1 MANSK
6 DDIRL
11 RVGYDIDQSSLKQVS
26 KSLQNLQNIKPSSF
40 KGTKDQLDQVKETAK
55 KVEQALTSAFNVKL
69 NSVNISQFNQN
80 LETAR
85 LDINKIYTEFSK
97 AGTQGKVAFSQMA
110 SSVLNTNL
118 QLKQTHSL
126 INSMGET
133 MANTVKW
140 GIASS
145 VMNSFTSSVQQAF
158 QYVKSLDSALTD
170 IRIVTG
176 DSAEQMQ
183 NFAVQANQAAQ
194 ALGRSTMDYSKAAL
208 TFYQQGL
215 DEQAVQARTQ
225 ATLQAQ
231 NITGAGDEMAD
242 YLTAVWNGYKVANE
256 EAELYVDK
264 LAAVADSSAS
274 NMSQLAIAMSKVA
287 STANA
292 MGVDVDSLNAQI
304 ATIVATTRQ
313 APESVGNA
321 LKTIYARIN
330 DIATGADGAE
340 VSLGNYS
347 EKMAQVGFSVLD
359 ANGNLR
365 DTGDV
370 IDQIG
375 GKWQDLSREQQIYLA
390 RTMAGQ
396 RQYNNLIAL
405 FDNWSKYSDLVNV
418 SMQSQGSLVQK
429 NSIYM
434 ESLGAKMQQL
444 GAAGERVK
452 DALINEEDLKGIIE
466 LGTGLTNLLGN
477 FIESIGGGRNALL
490 TLGSTAVQVFSG
502 TIAKEISKITTNF
515 HNEQANKAAKQ
526 LQIGL
531 TKEFAQSQGYSE
543 KVIENLVNAKRAGQ
557 EYYDY
562 MNQAQISEYSQ
573 LVDTIAKRQQEVQ
586 ILKSRQEAA
595 QKMSSLYNDL
605 DSEGLNKISQ
615 NANGLREELESFHTL
630 NFESPKQALSEL
642 KRMAGQLANT
652 LGGQDQATQYLG
664 EDNIYAKAI
673 SQITDQTNPAITQVN
688 AVKNAL
694 LELTRQIQQTGA
706 DASGI
711 DNLNNQLKDAQK
723 NLDLAN
729 QSSKSFLQNI
739 KDFAF
744 IKTIAQG
751 VSGLGQF
758 AAGLNNIVNLT
769 KIWKNENLSLGQ
781 KLIQTFSNV
790 GMTFTLM
797 LNSISKIRE
806 GYIAIFTK
814 LGEQTYQET
823 KINLLK
829 DKQLITERLITAQK
843 EKQAFIDKY
852 GKEAIP
858 YLERYNSA
866 YQKII
871 GSIQADNVALAENTA
886 LIEANEGAVVS
897 YGQTTLSS
905 YLPMIGVAAG
915 VALAIYGIY
924 RAWTADAR
932 AAQKATETAQRA
944 KKSYD
949 QVKESADNL
958 KSSLTGYNEAVD
970 NLDKLTKGTQQWKEA
985 LIQVNDKVLELLDE
999 FPELAQYISTTSD
1012 GMLQISST
1020 GQDAIL
1026 SMQQQ
1031 RVQGASL
1038 SYINAE
1044 RASLQANNTSAITDF
1059 YRDNVMLTARSDAD
1073 IDITPK
1079 EFQRTIEAIQ
1089 TNGHYLLD
1097 NSEELSKVANITS
1110 NQAERIVNLKDQII
1124 PLISSLDANTSANNA
1139 LTDSIL
1145 NQIQVNQSYY
1155 TGSQGNQEEFKQ
1167 AVRQEIS
1174 KQSENFNGSEYWDG
1188 SSFDVQGL
1196 LDDYNEYTG
1205 KNVKQTLTGFK
1216 DGDVQVEW
1224 EDIIREVA
1232 TYKATTTENINKVSS
1247 EINEIFL
1254 QMETQFG
1261 ELSSIASKLKQD
1273 LDQQT
1278 MNLLSSQ
1285 DIDSLRTKIEDL
1297 DEQVVSNLFN
1307 KQKDVLLDQLNTYQK
1322 SLEQYPRQLAAQMPR
1337 IVAESFHQI
1346 DTSKMSKEAQ
1356 DIIAQYLKDGIVG
1369 AGKGGLRGTRDILQ
1383 DLDSEQVQV
1392 FDGLVQQLDFST
1404 LSVDQFKEKLN
1415 ESGIQ
1420 INATDA
1426 SLQKFIEAMKTIAQ
1440 TQINPEQTYKD
1451 VHDIV
1456 DDLKP
1461 GDIIDAESIEK
1472 LEKAGIETDKY
1483 FSLLADGTS
1492 KFTGD
1497 VDEFYKLA
1505 NEASLQGFK
1514 DQIDSLRQSYST
1526 LGYNENRKYSFDY
1539 LNSSN
1544 IDIKRN
1550 APVRID
1556 EEKARAQI
1564 DLLNISGFDPTQI
1577 AAWNAESEV
1586 TYKMAMQIN
1595 KAMKDLNLTEESY
1608 NVMLDQGVAKIQQ
1621 YGSQLANSA
1630 TSIQE
1635 LDQLYKQG
1643 YISISDYTEAYQ
1655 NLDQAMDLEGLDLE
1669 ELEEYSNYLQDISD
1683 EVEGLSDGLEENE
1696 EAAQIVA
1703 KSIMKMNDG
1712 IQTLAQNWEVWGDV
1726 LANSSDESEQFFDA
1740 IDGTREALSD
1750 LLDVSSDY
1758 VSNDFIK
1765 QHLEEITAAATGD
1778 ENAIQSLKNA
1788 LSQDIIA
1795 QIVVEN
1801 GLDENTQNALIQQV
1815 RMLQTEI
1822 PDIEVGAE
1830 INTDNLSGSEEQFI
1844 NACQKIVAEAG
1855 MTVDQA
1861 NAFFDSMGFEAKFKT
1876 VSQPVQK
1883 VGRAV
1888 VHATRPLGEQS
1899 IQTVTVGPG
1908 GSRITTV
1915 THVPSYEEY
1924 TYPGSQYKYTDYVD
1938 AFALSTDGSTP
1949 QIESLTRKAT
1959 PSYSNYSSSNKG
1971 GSKGKSS
1978 GGSKGK
1984 SGGSGSTKQPT
1995 QVKPVES
2002 SVKKS
2007 EVTPDFD
2014 PYEQVDKQYERQSDI
2029 VDDLQKKEKKL
2040 VNKDRLKNL
2049 QDQNKALEKQ
2059 ADIIQDKLDI
2069 SNNKAVKNTAAWFAD
2084 QIQTSFDNVKFDPDG
2099 QLSDRNALEQQAA
2112 DSYNARADAQVAAL
2126 KKAEDEYNSW
2136 LVNVYNKASA
2146 AQQENLK
2153 NEKERRQNSYKEIER
2168 QTKERLDTLK
2178 KEYDE
2183 RLKLLDSYDKEW
2195 QMQQKLKDQLEDIK
2209 DQMYEIRIAAS
2220 KIKVDLSIEA
2230 GEFERDWLDFEKKFI
2245 KKISGDDFLGSAKAS
2260 VKDLM
2265 SYFNTR
2271 QIQSV
2276 ADQIKTINNEIAI
2289 MSRGGTSSI
2298 YGTNMNQAKADLE
2311 EYMKQQMD
2319 DLQAIQDKV
2328 DEIRQNYL
2336 DALDDAKDKMDKQI
2350 DQYERVNDLINH
2362 NVRLT
2367 QLLYGDKAYDT
2378 MNKYYDLQKTNN
2390 EQELNSLRQQ
2400 QLYWQNL
2407 MKNEDV
2413 GSDSYKVMQ
2422 ENLDDVTDKLNS
2434 KLEEMIQ
2441 NLSDQW
2447 QNRVDGIIDKLNN
2460 AMTGGRGLDYLDE
2473 QWDYINN
2480 YDDQFLDPV
2489 ESRMGIQEVQSLY
2502 QQAID
2507 GLAGSPRQQQKINSL
2522 MEDQLKLLREKD
2534 HLTEYDIERAK
2545 ASLEVEKARLALEE
2559 ARDNKTKMRLRR
2571 DSQGNYTYQYVAD
2584 EEKLNDLQSA
2594 LADAQA
2600 NLYNTDKQ
2608 HYKQNLNNLY
2618 DAYKDYIKKMRQ
2630 LTAAYNATQDEE
2642 ERARIQARIDLLK
2655 DSTAKLMQGF
2665 TEDNQYLYTKYLT
2678 QSTLAGLGLD
2688 SSQFNADQM
2697 LEIVNQTVPQA
2708 SSNIQDLANTIVK
2721 EGGILPATKE
2731 MIDEIAN
2738 ATLQYDA
2745 DVKSILSDAGTSL
2758 NTVAEVVD
2766 AHGNALDK
2774 NIQDAQKV
2782 ITSNQELIQSCQAQV
2797 VAMQKMLSYVDQLM
2811 DKVLNVNQIIN
2822 NLRTAYNTDQ
2832 ALNGYSN
2839 ITADKIPVTD
2849 FITDTTTG
2857 TNYTGN
2863 PKTDMASIK
2872 QQINQLMAQYEKFL
2886 QDMTIATF
2894 DTGGSTGTWGDAEGR
2909 LAFLH
2914 QKELVL
2920 NETDTANI
2928 LKAVEAVR
2936 MITNALSNSAIEG
2949 LSSIIKDSLG
2959 LTNSLNTH
2967 DQLEQDVHIEANFPN
2982 VTQHTEIE
2990 QAFNNLV
2997 NMASMRASKY
3007 KD

>member
-1 MANSK
+1 MPAN
-6 DDIRL
+6 DRINL
-11 RVGYDIDQSSLKQVS
+11 QVGYTVDQQSLNKVKSSLQDLQKIKLADFSGTDKELKEIQKTAKQVE
-26 KSLQNLQNIKPSSF
+26 I
-40 KGTKDQLDQVKETAK
+40 
-55 KVEQALTSAFNVKL
+55 ALTNAFNVNL
-69 NSVNISQFNQN
+69 NSLNISKFNQS
-80 LETAR
+80 LKG
-85 LDINKIYTEFSK
+85 LSINDIYTQFSK
-97 AGTQGKVAFSQMA
+97 LGAQGEAAFSQVA
-110 SSVLNTNL
+110 RSVLTTNM
-118 QLKQTHSL
+118 QLKQAHSL
-126 INSMGET
+126 VSQMGET

-375 GKWQDLSREQQIYLA
+375 GKWQTLSREQQIYLA

-434 ESLGAKMQQL
+434 ESLSAKMEQL

-452 DALINEEDLKGIIE
+452 AALINEEDLKGIVE

-477 FIESIGGGRNALL
+477 FIESIGGGQGALL
-490 TLGSTAVQVFSG
+490 AFGSIATQVFSG
-502 TIAKEISKITTNF
+502 TIAKEINAAITNHQVYKENLNQIIEAEKKLAEEGDNYSQGISQEYVDDLKALQGVWKGLSDAEKQAQQNRANDMQSLRQQQHILQQNTNQAKEFYAAVTGRDIQTQSQDVIEIRLKKVKQSLSELQNAYEDVLDINIPQSSMEIINSEQIQKSKENLSSLALKVREIISITTNEDPDNNPLVKILDNIASKGTV
-515 HNEQANKAAKQ
+515 NEEVLDNLLGKVEQLMNKTSRGIINSENFSANLSEYQKLDQQFQKIQKDFENINKA
-526 LQIGL
+526 
-531 TKEFAQSQGYSE
+531 
-543 KVIENLVNAKRAGQ
+543 GQ
-557 EYYDY
+557 
-562 MNQAQISEYSQ
+562 
-573 LVDTIAKRQQEVQ
+573 
-586 ILKSRQEAA
+586 
-595 QKMSSLYNDL
+595 
-605 DSEGLNKISQ
+605 
-615 NANGLREELESFHTL
+615 
-630 NFESPKQALSEL
+630 QALNVE
-642 KRMAGQLANT
+642 
-652 LGGQDQATQYLG
+652 
-664 EDNIYAKAI
+664 
-673 SQITDQTNPAITQVN
+673 N
-688 AVKNAL
+688 AVKFV
-694 LELTRQIQQTGA
+694 GA
-706 DASGI
+706 IGQVASGI
-711 DNLNNQLKDAQK
+711 
-723 NLDLAN
+723 
-729 QSSKSFLQNI
+729 
-739 KDFAF
+739 
-744 IKTIAQG
+744 
-751 VSGLGQF
+751 
-758 AAGLNNIVNLT
+758 NNIVNLF
-769 KIWKNENLSLGQ
+769 KIWQNDSISAGEKIL
-781 KLIQTFSNV
+781 QTFSNLAFTV
-790 GMTFTLM
+790 PMLVNAFKSINTFIIGENILSQKSLLLQM
-797 LNSISKIRE
+797 LKTKQKERQLALQEAMNGNKAAEIALDYIDEDIEKIKSGLSDLPGFFESLQAKAAEVFPKIASFISANA
-806 GYIAIFTK
+806 IAI
-814 LGEQTYQET
+814 G
-823 KINLLK
+823 
-829 DKQLITERLITAQK
+829 
-843 EKQAFIDKY
+843 
-852 GKEAIP
+852 
-858 YLERYNSA
+858 
-866 YQKII
+866 
-871 GSIQADNVALAENTA
+871 
-886 LIEANEGAVVS
+886 
-897 YGQTTLSS
+897 
-905 YLPMIGVAAG
+905 GVAA
-915 VALAIYGIY
+915 ALATIYIAY
-924 RAWTADAR
+924 KVWNADADAAKKAAE
-932 AAQKATETAQRA
+932 AAQEA

-949 QVKESADNL
+949 SVKESVNEL
-958 KSSLTGYNEAVD
+958 KTSLNGYNDAVD
-970 NLDKLTKGTQQWKEA
+970 NLNELTKGTQQWKNA
-985 LIQVNDKVLELLDE
+985 LTQVNNQVLDLLDK
-999 FPELAQYISTTSD
+999 FPELAQYISTTED
-1012 GMLQISST
+1012 GILQISKQ
-1020 GQDAIL
+1020 GQE
-1026 SMQQQ
+1026 
-1031 RVQGASL
+1031 
-1038 SYINAE
+1038 YIQEQYTNRANVSGLAYVNA
-1044 RASLQANNTSAITDF
+1044 RRTSDQANN
-1059 YRDNVMLTARSDAD
+1059 RSD
-1073 IDITPK
+1073 ITNLH
-1079 EFQRTIEAIQ
+1079 RNIESNLPSELVTVSRGQVEAVINAVQ
-1089 TNGHYLLD
+1089 VNGTSILE
-1097 NSEELSKVANITS
+1097 NSKQLANVANISEAAAQTIIS
-1110 NQAERIVNLKDQII
+1110 ERDQII
-1124 PLISSLDANTSANNA
+1124 KLSNEINANTQATNALSDAYHQDVIDTTHYKGNYGNEQEFGKLVQQALEKNEATLDQKYMNNGLPNVKAIVDRYNEIMGTNAKVGFNNKITDGENTLDFNAVKNAVMVQDALDNLGKTEEEVNQKIKKIETSFQNLSGAALQLSLDIDQTSTDA
-1139 LTDSIL
+1139 LSAFDIQQLKTRINDESEFTD
-1145 NQIQVNQSYY
+1145 
-1155 TGSQGNQEEFKQ
+1155 EE
-1167 AVRQEIS
+1167 I
-1174 KQSENFNGSEYWDG
+1174 ENLF
-1188 SSFDVQGL
+1188 
-1196 LDDYNEYTG
+1196 G
-1205 KNVKQTLTGFK
+1205 KS
-1216 DGDVQVEW
+1216 
-1224 EDIIREVA
+1224 R
-1232 TYKATTTENINKVSS
+1232 KA
-1247 EINEIFL
+1247 
-1254 QMETQFG
+1254 
-1261 ELSSIASKLKQD
+1261 
-1273 LDQQT
+1273 LDQQ
-1278 MNLLSSQ
+1278 
-1285 DIDSLRTKIEDL
+1285 
-1297 DEQVVSNLFN
+1297 
-1307 KQKDVLLDQLNTYQK
+1307 LNGFAS
-1322 SLEQYPRQLAAQMPR
+1322 SLENRSADLRRSLTKTVKNAYDNL
-1337 IVAESFHQI
+1337 
-1346 DTSKMSKEAQ
+1346 DSKELNYSAREA
-1356 DIIAQYLKDGIVG
+1356 IVNYLNKGLVG
-1369 AGKGGLRGTRDILQ
+1369 AGKQGIDAVTDIFDQLNGDQINSFNDLANGLDYSTMTVDKLKQ
-1383 DLDSEQVQV
+1383 TFSEA
-1392 FDGLVQQLDFST
+1392 
-1404 LSVDQFKEKLN
+1404 
-1415 ESGIQ
+1415 GIQ
-1420 INATDA
+1420 IQASDKSLQTFINSMKDVQVNAEQNYKNLHDIINKIDFGSILTQEEIDTLKAAGVQTEQWFSKLLDGTYKLREDADNFYQYVNEFSLQPFRKQVTNLQDSWNILNYHLPQGTSQVNVQNFAQPGSYARYGIEGNSLKELQSQLTALRLNNLLPPKEAADLQERISKAISDGIKFTDLQGINTITDA
-1426 SLQKFIEAMKTIAQ
+1426 FKKNFEGENSPFKIENLLPQTEAQ
-1440 TQINPEQTYKD
+1440 LNG
-1451 VHDIV
+1451 V
-1456 DDLKP
+1456 
-1461 GDIIDAESIEK
+1461 
-1472 LEKAGIETDKY
+1472 
-1483 FSLLADGTS
+1483 FS
-1492 KFTGD
+1492 
-1497 VDEFYKLA
+1497 
-1505 NEASLQGFK
+1505 Q
-1514 DQIDSLRQSYST
+1514 
-1526 LGYNENRKYSFDY
+1526 
-1539 LNSSN
+1539 
-1544 IDIKRN
+1544 
-1550 APVRID
+1550 
-1556 EEKARAQI
+1556 
-1564 DLLNISGFDPTQI
+1564 
-1577 AAWNAESEV
+1577 
-1586 TYKMAMQIN
+1586 M
-1595 KAMKDLNLTEESY
+1595 
-1608 NVMLDQGVAKIQQ
+1608 
-1621 YGSQLANSA
+1621 ANSA
-1630 TSIQE
+1630 TSIEEVHQL
-1635 LDQLYKQG
+1635 LDQYNGLASAAG
-1643 YISISDYTEAYQ
+1643 FAANAINRLNEEAKMQ
-1655 NLDQAMDLEGLDLE
+1655 GLDTDQLQ
-1669 ELEEYSNYLQDISD
+1669 EYSNYLQQIASETDD
-1683 EVEGLSDGLEENE
+1683 LSNQLETNE
-1696 EAAQIVA
+1696 EAAEEVA
-1703 KSIMKMNDG
+1703 KSIMNVNDG
-1712 IQTLAQNWEVWGDV
+1712 IETLTENFETWNDILQNSSKSSQEYFEATQGVKGVLQDLLGLDAQNIDTAFATSAQTLALLGQV
-1726 LANSSDESEQFFDA
+1726 ANGSDQA
-1740 IDGTREALSD
+1740 IDQLRAN
-1750 LLDVSSDY
+1750 LLDQIAIEFNLKGTEAFDNIENRINELSVGQTIDIDTNVNDKAFIDSLNEMIEASGMTQEEVNELLAGMNVSATFVTEPQLQRVQVPEYTTQSTPEEW
-1758 VSNDFIK
+1758 VPA
-1765 QHLEEITAAATGD
+1765 QHSPQG
-1778 ENAIQSLKNA
+1778 
-1788 LSQDIIA
+1788 DII
-1795 QIVVEN
+1795 QPGVYKQKTTTYI
-1801 GLDENTQNALIQQV
+1801 
-1815 RMLQTEI
+1815 
-1822 PDIEVGAE
+1822 
-1830 INTDNLSGSEEQFI
+1830 SGY
-1844 NACQKIVAEAG
+1844 K
-1855 MTVDQA
+1855 TVD
-1861 NAFFDSMGFEAKFKT
+1861 G
-1876 VSQPVQK
+1876 
-1883 VGRAV
+1883 
-1888 VHATRPLGEQS
+1888 
-1899 IQTVTVGPG
+1899 
-1908 GSRITTV
+1908 
-1915 THVPSYEEY
+1915 
-1924 TYPGSQYKYTDYVD
+1924 YVD
-1938 AFALSTDGSTP
+1938 AFAMSTDGGTP
-1949 QIESLTRKAT
+1949 QVKSITKL
-1959 PSYSNYSSSNKG
+1959 PSGGASNYSPRNAG
-1971 GSKGKSS
+1971 GNSKGS

-2049 QDQNKALEKQ
+2049 QDQNKALKEQ

-2708 SSNIQDLANTIVK
+2708 NSNIQDLANTIIK